1 MPQDNDELRSSGTTP
16 APGKVGVKAD
26 PGKAPPPRGYW
37 LIAEIGDRIAR
48 ALGLREYRGEVSD
61 KVVPV
66 MIVKDI
72 SRSQEDVPSAVYDV
86 VTVDLSVAR
95 DAIPVVKDKTVA
107 SVWVDDITAGGVA
120 SLHIGPSGPAL
131 AAKDGKAFEV
141 DPPEEVQIRVT
152 NTAQAGATLKL
163 GIGFGV
169 RREA

>member
-1 MPQDNDELRSSGTTP
+1 MPHDNDETRSSGVTP
-16 APGKVGVKAD
+16 PPGKVGAKGD
-26 PGKAPPPRGYW
+26 PGQAPPPRGYW
-37 LIAEIGDRIAR
+37 LIKEIGDRIAR

-72 SRSQEDVPSAVYDV
+72 SQSQEDVPSAVYDV
-86 VTVDLSVAR
+86 ITVDLAVAR
-95 DAIPVVKDKTVA
+95 DAVAVVKDKSIA
-107 SVWVDDITAGGVA
+107 AVWVDDITVGGLA
-120 SLHIGPSGPAL
+120 SLHIGPSGAAV

-169 RREA
+169 RRGA